1 MKQFLLQ
8 PLSTLAFY
16 HDKHEPNGIRKPGE
30 GQNGRTFLEVGF
42 PLKNSW
48 LREL

>member
-1 MKQFLLQ
+1 MKQSLRQ
-8 PLSTLAFY
+8 PLLTLAFY
-16 HDKHEPNGIRKPGE
+16 HDNHELNWIRKPGE